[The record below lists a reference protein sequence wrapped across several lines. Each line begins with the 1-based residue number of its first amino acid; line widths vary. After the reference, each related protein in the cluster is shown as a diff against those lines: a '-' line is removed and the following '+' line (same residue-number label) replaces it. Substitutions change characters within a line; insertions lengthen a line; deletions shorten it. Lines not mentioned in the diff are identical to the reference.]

1 MEWMTEVTYTKEMV
15 ENLLRN
21 YYSLQQ
27 HPDSTFSFYYLDIVY
42 ALRELQKTSPTLYYT
57 LVNVFVNGM
66 PIQDQALNDGVSTRM
81 VNYRLNDG
89 LDALTNIMNGDK
101 VEEG

>member
-1 MEWMTEVTYTKEMV
+1 MEYTKTVV

-27 HPDSTFSFYYLDIVY
+27 HPDSTFSFYYLDLVDG
-42 ALRELQKTSPTLYYT
+42 LKELYKQNSVLYYT
-57 LVNVFVNGM
+57 LVNVFVSGM
-66 PIQDQALNDGVSTRM
+66 PIQDQAYNDGVTTRM

-89 LDALTNIMNGDK
+89 LEMLTSLMNGVT
-101 VEEG
+101 VEES

>member
-1 MEWMTEVTYTKEMV
+1 MVYEKEIV

-27 HPDSTFSFYYLDIVY
+27 HPDSTFSDYYLDIVY
-42 ALRELQKTSPTLYYT
+42 ALKELQKQNSVLYYT
-57 LVNVFVNGM
+57 IVNVFVNGM

-81 VNYRLNDG
+81 INYRLNDA
-89 LDALTNIMNGDK
+89 LDALTNIMNGEFLDA
-101 VEEG
+101 G